1 MIPFGETQSG
11 GHDMYFMDYRNLDA
25 DGEPVIVRI
34 ENEDPEDIQIKKVAN
49 NLKEFLEMVLSGN
62 SCY

>member
-1 MIPFGETQSG
+1 
-11 GHDMYFMDYRNLDA
+11 MYFMDYRNLDA

-49 NLKEFLEMVLSGN
+49 NLKEFL
-62 SCY
+62 